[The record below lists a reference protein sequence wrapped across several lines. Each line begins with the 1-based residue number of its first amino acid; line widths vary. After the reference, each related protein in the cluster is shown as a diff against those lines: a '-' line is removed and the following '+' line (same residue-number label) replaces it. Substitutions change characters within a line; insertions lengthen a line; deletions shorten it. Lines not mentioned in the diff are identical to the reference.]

1 LGWYCGGM
9 ADYVDAFEEA
19 SLLREFVGV
28 LDRINSALAAVERYR
43 PPSVI
48 ARTLVY
54 DGLRMLDDFARE
66 YRGHVGKVMDNV
78 CMELHGLLYEVFEE
92 GEDFGGER

>member
-1 LGWYCGGM
+1 M

-19 SLLREFVGV
+19 GLLRGFVGV
-28 LDRINSALAAVERYR
+28 LDCINLTLVIIERCR

-48 ARTLVY
+48 VRTLVH
-54 DGLRMLDDFARE
+54 DGFRMLDDFAKE
-66 YRGHVGKVMDNV
+66 YRGYVGKVMDHV
-78 CMELHGLLYEVFEE
+78 CEELRSLLYEVIEE